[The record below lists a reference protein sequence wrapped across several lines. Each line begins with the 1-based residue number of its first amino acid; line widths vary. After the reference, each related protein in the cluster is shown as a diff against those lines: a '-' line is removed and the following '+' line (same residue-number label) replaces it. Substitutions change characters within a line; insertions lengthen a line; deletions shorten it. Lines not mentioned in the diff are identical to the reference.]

1 MVGEAASGSGLRPL
15 RATAAGL
22 AAQARKHAVPGGG
35 FLAALGPEHDLPCP
49 APLSALESL
58 RVLSVAESIA
68 AIVALA
74 MCQAVDLRD
83 GQGCHRRA
91 SAIYGAV
98 RQLVPRLTRDRAQ
111 DRDVET
117 VLELFRA
124 GMLPLGK
131 LEA

>member
-1 MVGEAASGSGLRPL
+1 MLC
-15 RATAAGL
+15 
-22 AAQARKHAVPGGG
+22 
-35 FLAALGPEHDLPCP
+35 ALGTEHDLPC
-49 APLSALESL
+49 SAQLAAIESL
-58 RVLSVAESIA
+58 RVLSVAESVA

-83 GQGCHRRA
+83 GEGCHRRS

-98 RQLVPRLTRDRAQ
+98 RQLVPRLTKARAQ

-124 GMLPLGK
+124 GLLPLGK